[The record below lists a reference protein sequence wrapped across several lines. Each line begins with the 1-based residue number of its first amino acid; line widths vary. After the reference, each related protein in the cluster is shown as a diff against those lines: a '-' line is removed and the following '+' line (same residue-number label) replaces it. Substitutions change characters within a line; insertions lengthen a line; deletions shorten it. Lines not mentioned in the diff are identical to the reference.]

1 MTSVGW
7 SCLHRL
13 VTMKFTKPS
22 WVIHNDSSGK
32 SDQAPKRL
40 SIFSVHVHPDG
51 SRIATGGLD
60 AKIRIWSTKPIISS
74 VSEQS
79 NRPPKSLCTLTMH
92 TGPVLCVRWANSG
105 RWLASGSDDEIVMIW
120 DLDPT
125 ARGKVWGS
133 DEINIEG
140 WKPLKR
146 LPGHE
151 SDVTD
156 LAWSPEDRFLAS
168 VGLDSQVLIWSG
180 YTLERICKIDQH
192 HGFVKGVCW
201 DPVGEFLATQ
211 SDDRSVKIWRTTDWQ
226 LEAEVRKPFEDSPGS
241 TFFRRLSWSPDGAH
255 ITASNATNNKGF
267 VFIAAVIARN
277 SWTSEISLVGHENT
291 VEVAAYNPHIFL
303 RNPAAPVATS
313 NICSVVALGAD
324 DRSVSIW
331 QTKSAR
337 PIIVAKEVFERQ
349 IMDLSWSWDGLTLYA
364 VSSDGTL
371 AAFCFDPDELEG
383 IAPHSIQQQ
392 YLQKFGFTLPPLPE
406 GWSHTSIQ
414 LPSSGHRI
422 TPPPSP
428 NRSSHPPHGLNGFGA
443 PSANIGHEVVNTLIA
458 KRNTKRRTQLLGPRG
473 VSNSPA
479 VSGLVPETSQPSTSA
494 HSSDHI
500 PPDMAT
506 EVPIDSFG
514 VTSSAGAK
522 RKSSVLDIPEDRPTK
537 ARTLGGDRV
546 REGNLNVVKEIRSPI
561 NQRTVVPGDLEVE
574 VFAAPPVLTYLSL
587 KVTDTGDD
595 ILECKNAESGD
606 LTEVSYISGKIVCWL
621 DYLPSPGVVLAA
633 ASTFC
638 AVGMLDGTLNLY
650 SPTGRRLM
658 PTLTLDGT
666 ATLLSAAKS
675 SLVAITSNG
684 MLYSWDVKKTRAN
697 FAPTSVRPLLLSPNS
712 SAGGTTVTIASL
724 VARPNGSPIVCVTS
738 GVTYSFDSN
747 LCSFVKL
754 SEPWWAE
761 GSDAWSS
768 RPRNSSTQQ
777 AVVASIENAISDR
790 ITPSPGTTQRPTWW
804 TSALTLG
811 HLESKLHAARVLE
824 SSVEYKQILLVYAKK
839 IADEGFRN
847 KAEEL
852 IKDLFGPVY
861 WRPGMSGEDIWNPVL
876 LGHWKRDLLKEVL
889 QVFARSKTLAKLGMD
904 WQEML
909 KRAMTSDD

>member
-1 MTSVGW
+1 
-7 SCLHRL
+7 
-13 VTMKFTKPS
+13 
-22 WVIHNDSSGK
+22 
-32 SDQAPKRL
+32 
-40 SIFSVHVHPDG
+40 
-51 SRIATGGLD
+51 
-60 AKIRIWSTKPIISS
+60 
-74 VSEQS
+74 
-79 NRPPKSLCTLTMH
+79 
-92 TGPVLCVRWANSG
+92 
-105 RWLASGSDDEIVMIW
+105 
-120 DLDPT
+120 
-125 ARGKVWGS
+125 
-133 DEINIEG
+133 
-140 WKPLKR
+140 
-146 LPGHE
+146 
-151 SDVTD
+151 
-156 LAWSPEDRFLAS
+156 
-168 VGLDSQVLIWSG
+168 
-180 YTLERICKIDQH
+180 
-192 HGFVKGVCW
+192 
-201 DPVGEFLATQ
+201 
-211 SDDRSVKIWRTTDWQ
+211 
-226 LEAEVRKPFEDSPGS
+226 
-241 TFFRRLSWSPDGAH
+241 
-255 ITASNATNNKGF
+255 
-267 VFIAAVIARN
+267 
-277 SWTSEISLVGHENT
+277 
-291 VEVAAYNPHIFL
+291 
-303 RNPAAPVATS
+303 
-313 NICSVVALGAD
+313 
-324 DRSVSIW
+324 
-331 QTKSAR
+331 
-337 PIIVAKEVFERQ
+337 
-349 IMDLSWSWDGLTLYA
+349 MDLSWSWDGLTLYA

-479 VSGLVPETSQPSTSA
+479 VYANSSSYRDSLSHAHSRTRHVTPTISSGLVPETSQPSTSA

-889 QVFARSKTLAKLGMD
+889 QVFGRPHMSWLRSLASLNLFPARSKTLAKLGMD